1 LLPFE
6 EVTFIGGVLYQSS
19 TVYTNTWAARI
30 VDVDGADYF
39 DVRQSNLGSGSPP
52 TSHAAL
58 SDRDLPGQHPDYA
71 IDVSEAYSALLKDAT
86 TLDLALDIVDA
97 LSEQDIPLTG
107 TYTGELASA
116 TTLGQ
121 AMLILDDLN
130 DSRVDLK
137 TSHTGLLS
145 GESTVDDAMNVLDDL
160 AGSDIDIDDED
171 VDVTGSYSGFLTGD
185 TALDQALDTIDALS
199 TEFPTRQQVM
209 NGSETAAD
217 NTATTIVT
225 FSLPT
230 GPSSLAAA
238 LTFVGTTNTATNSAK
253 VIIQGWLMAVRN
265 SSGTVTAE
273 WVETFND
280 NKSSGIGVTFGTCE
294 VTLTISSADVI
305 VKAAFDS
312 NLDQSWT
319 VKWVALMSDDVT
331 VTVPETEE

>member
-1 LLPFE
+1 
-6 EVTFIGGVLYQSS
+6 
-19 TVYTNTWAARI
+19 
-30 VDVDGADYF
+30 
-39 DVRQSNLGSGSPP
+39 
-52 TSHAAL
+52 
-58 SDRDLPGQHPDYA
+58 
-71 IDVSEAYSALLKDAT
+71 
-86 TLDLALDIVDA
+86 
-97 LSEQDIPLTG
+97 
-107 TYTGELASA
+107 
-116 TTLGQ
+116 
-121 AMLILDDLN
+121 MLILDDLN